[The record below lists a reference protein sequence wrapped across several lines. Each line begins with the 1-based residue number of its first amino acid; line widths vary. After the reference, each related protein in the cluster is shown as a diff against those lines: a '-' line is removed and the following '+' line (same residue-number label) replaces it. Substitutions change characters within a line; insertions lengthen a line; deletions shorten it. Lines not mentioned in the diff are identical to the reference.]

1 MEGSEDPR
9 QKRLAE
15 LQQMQALEAQKRYLL
30 KNLVEPAAYERL
42 MNVRLANPEL
52 YDQMIGVLAQLYKAG
67 RVRGKVSE
75 AQVLQLLG
83 KLKGGERETTISIR
97 RKQ

>member
-1 MEGSEDPR
+1 LEGSEDPR